1 MSFEF
6 FVLLKKKRI
15 HFGWFFLRTCIIF
28 RRKEPSIN
36 TKCYL
41 HVIIASYKT
50 WAQLWTERQ
59 GEIVKKVCYK
69 FHRHFCKSLCFL
81 LLLLFFYSFIQEA
94 EEKNVSRNFL
104 VAYLLHIYRAVSQCK
119 MKKSFLHLVLHV
131 SFYAIHY
138 KFSIHILLL
147 LVWHSLALP
156 VILQTNNSDQCKW
169 KIERKN
175 VLKGKW
181 KKIVTVLVTQFI

>member
-28 RRKEPSIN
+28 RCKEPSIN

-69 FHRHFCKSLCFL
+69 FHQHFCKSLCFL
-81 LLLLFFYSFIQEA
+81 LLLLFSTRLFKKLKKKMFHETFLLLICYIYTGRCHNAKWKNPFHIWCSMFPFTLFTISFPYTFCCYLSDIH
-94 EEKNVSRNFL
+94 L
-104 VAYLLHIYRAVSQCK
+104 LYLLYYKLTTAISVSGK
-119 MKKSFLHLVLHV
+119 
-131 SFYAIHY
+131 
-138 KFSIHILLL
+138 
-147 LVWHSLALP
+147 
-156 VILQTNNSDQCKW
+156 
-169 KIERKN
+169 
-175 VLKGKW
+175 LKGKMF
-181 KKIVTVLVTQFI
+181 LR